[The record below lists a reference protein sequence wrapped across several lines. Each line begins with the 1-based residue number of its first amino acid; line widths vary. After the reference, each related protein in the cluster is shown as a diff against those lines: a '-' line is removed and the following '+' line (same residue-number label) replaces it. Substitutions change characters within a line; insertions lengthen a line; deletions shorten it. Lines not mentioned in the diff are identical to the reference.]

1 MSEMFYRQRIR
12 SDSKYLT
19 DESKM
24 TGKGEHV
31 IIPVDESELREVMR
45 VNNSKGN
52 PVTVSA
58 MRTGVCGGCVPLEGD
73 VISLERMTGVIGIGR
88 DDRGYFVRVLPC
100 TTISEINRVLRSRDF
115 SHLSDVTEGARE
127 MLSSEPV
134 PYFYPV
140 DPTEMNG
147 SIGGNIA
154 CNASGPRTYRYGPT
168 RDWVRRLMVVLPE
181 GQYIDFTRGD
191 YVAEG
196 RRISFPAG
204 RSYFSFDI
212 PSYDFNT
219 GVKNAAGPMFHENM
233 DLIDMFVG
241 SEGIF
246 GIIAEADVYISPW
259 HPLVSN
265 ILFFPTD
272 RDCLDA
278 VREFR
283 EDDLVDPEFLE
294 YMDCGSLDLIRRVM
308 SSDPAMIRVP
318 RLPEGAGSALFFDMQ
333 ETGDMDARYARV
345 AEIAGR
351 HGGSLDMSWCGRD
364 AADRERM
371 RELRH
376 SIPRSIFEYVAS
388 LKGEMPGIHKMGTDM
403 SVPDEA
409 ADEMMSYYAEQLDA
423 AGLEYVM
430 FGHIGDNHPHVE
442 IILKSMGDFDKAKEV
457 YARFAAKAVELGG
470 SPSAEHGIGKI
481 KTDYMRMM
489 YGERGVEEIRR
500 VKAIL
505 DPKDI
510 LCRGNLIGVV
520 Q

>member
-1 MSEMFYRQRIR
+1 MFYRQKIR
-12 SDSKYLT
+12 SDSKYLI

-24 TGKGEHV
+24 TGRGEHV
-31 IIPVDESELREVMR
+31 IVPADESELREAVR

-52 PVTVSA
+52 PITVSA

-73 VISLERMTGVIGIGR
+73 IISLERMSGMIGIGQ
-88 DDRGYFVRVLPC
+88 DNRGYFVRVLPC
-100 TTISEINRVLRSRDF
+100 TSIGEINKVLRTRSFSR
-115 SHLSDVTEGARE
+115 LADVTEGAIKA
-127 MLSSEPV
+127 LAGEPV

-140 DPTEMNG
+140 DPIEMSG

-168 RDWVRRLMVVLPE
+168 RDWVRRLRVVLPE
-181 GQYIDFTRGD
+181 GQYVDFARGD
-191 YVAEG
+191 FKAEG

-204 RSYFSFDI
+204 RSFFSFEI

-219 GVKNAAGPMFHENM
+219 GVKNAAGPMFHEDM

-246 GIIAEADVYISPW
+246 GIITEADIYIAPW
-259 HPLVSN
+259 HPLISN

-272 RDCLDA
+272 RDCLEA
-278 VREFR
+278 VKEFKT
-283 EDDLVDPEFLE
+283 DDLVDPEFLE
-294 YMDCGSLDLIRRVM
+294 YMNGRSLDLLRSVM
-308 SSDPAMIRVP
+308 DSDPAMIRSP
-318 RLPEGAGSALFFDMQ
+318 KIPKGAGSALFFDMQ
-333 ETGDMDARYARV
+333 ETNDMGARYARV

-351 HGGSLDMSWCGRD
+351 HGSSLSESWCGHEPG
-364 AADRERM
+364 DRERM
-371 RELRH
+371 RELRY

-388 LKGEMPGIHKMGTDM
+388 LKEKMPGIYKMGTDM

-409 ADEMMSYYAEQLDA
+409 ADEMMSYYAEQLDT
-423 AGLEYVM
+423 AGLEYVI

-442 IILKSMGDFDKAKEV
+442 IIPKSMEDFEKANEV
-457 YARFAAKAVELGG
+457 YSRFAAKAVELGG

-481 KTDYMRMM
+481 KTGYMELM
-489 YGERGVEEIRR
+489 YSKEGVEQIRR
-500 VKAIL
+500 VKSIL

-510 LCRGNLIGVV
+510 LCRGNILGTR